1 MGRKR
6 FRNFLILGCTIIV
19 ILSVMCFALIDFAAN
34 EIFLVDSSVYDPINA
49 IGMILPMSF
58 FMFKITQWFTKV
70 IYKCVVEII
79 NGLEEVAHGNF
90 NVQLD
95 LKKSGPL
102 EDVFKN
108 FNTMVNELK
117 QISTL
122 SEDFINNFSHEF
134 KTPITSINGF
144 ASLLKDPNISEEDK
158 KMYIDIIYNESEKL
172 ASLANSTL
180 LMSKLENQNI
190 IFNKNYYL
198 LDEQIK
204 ECIILLSPQWNEK
217 NIEFHIQLDE
227 CNFYGNKDLMDH
239 IWINLINN
247 AIKYTPENGNI
258 SVKLINDDNIN
269 VIISDDGMGMDEDT
283 KAHIFDK
290 YFQGDLSRSM
300 KGLGLGLSIVKRI
313 VELSRGNIYVT
324 SKLNEGTTFK
334 IVLPKEEKIK
344 TNIS

>member
-6 FRNFLILGCTIIV
+6 FRNFLVLGCVIIV
-19 ILSVMCFALIDFAAN
+19 ILSVMCFALIDYAAN
-34 EIFLVDSSVYDPINA
+34 EIFQINSAVYDPINA

-58 FMFKITQWFTKV
+58 FMFKITQWFTKI
-70 IYKCVVEII
+70 IYKSMVEII
-79 NGLEEVAHGNF
+79 NGLEDVANGNF
-90 NVQLD
+90 DVQLD

-117 QISTL
+117 QVSTL

-144 ASLLKDPNISEEDK
+144 ASLLKDSNISKEDK
-158 KMYIDIIYNESEKL
+158 DMYIDIIYNESERL
-172 ASLANSTL
+172 AKLANSTL

-190 IFNKNYYL
+190 IFNKNDYS

-204 ECIILLSPQWNEK
+204 ECIILLYPQWSEK
-217 NIEFHIQLDE
+217 NIEFNIQLDK
-227 CNFYGNKDLMDH
+227 CNFYGNKDLMEH

-247 AIKYTPENGNI
+247 AIKYTQKNGNI

-269 VIISDDGMGMDEDT
+269 FIISDDGIGMDEYT
-283 KAHIFDK
+283 RLHIFDK
-290 YFQGDLSRSM
+290 YFQGDTSRSV

-313 VELSRGNIYVT
+313 IELSHGSISVT
-324 SKLNEGTTFK
+324 SNINKGTTFN
-334 IVLPKEEKIK
+334 IVLPKEA
-344 TNIS
+344 